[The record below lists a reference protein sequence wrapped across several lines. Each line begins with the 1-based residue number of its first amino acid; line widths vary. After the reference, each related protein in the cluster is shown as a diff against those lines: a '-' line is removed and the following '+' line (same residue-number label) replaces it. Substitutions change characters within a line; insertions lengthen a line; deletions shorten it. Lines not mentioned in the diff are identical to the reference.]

1 MPRCFWSVV
10 KLDLRPVVM
19 AFGGTDPT
27 GGAGVQAD
35 ITTLASLGCH
45 PVCVVTAVTAQDTL
59 GVKHFLTVA
68 TEHVIVQARAI
79 LEDMPVAAIKTG
91 MLANTNIVSAVASII
106 EDYPDIPLI
115 VDPIQSS
122 GRGDSLADEPLE
134 EALRLMLLPHA
145 LLTTPNSEEVRRLA
159 SDADSLDACA
169 QEVMSSG
176 CRYVL
181 VTGTHEPTPQ
191 VIHRLYGERRLLK
204 QFEFERLPQTYH
216 GSGCTLASA
225 CAATLA
231 HGLDP
236 VDAVHQGLG
245 YTWNTLRHAYR
256 PGMGQHIPDRL
267 YWGHMAD
274 TFDAPDDG

>member
-1 MPRCFWSVV
+1 MMKP
-10 KLDLRPVVM
+10 DIRPVVM
-19 AFGGTDPT
+19 VFGGTDPT

-45 PVCVVTAVTAQDTL
+45 PVSVVTAVTAQDTL
-59 GVKHFLTVA
+59 GVKQFLTVS
-68 TEHVIVQARAI
+68 TEHVIVQARAL

-91 MLANTNIVSAVASII
+91 MLANTGIISAVASLM
-106 EDYPDIPLI
+106 EDYPDIPVI

-122 GRGDSLADEPLE
+122 GRGDSLSDEPLE

-145 LLTTPNSEEVRRLA
+145 LLATPNSEEARRLA
-159 SDADSLDACA
+159 PDADTLDACA
-169 QEVMSSG
+169 QELMSNG

-181 VTGTHEPTPQ
+181 ITGTHEPTPHNI
-191 VIHRLYGERRLLK
+191 IHRLYGERRLLK
-204 QFEFERLPQTYH
+204 LFEFERLPQTYH

-231 HGLDP
+231 HGLDT
-236 VDAVHQGLG
+236 VDAVHQGLR
-245 YTWNTLRHAYR
+245 YTWNTLKHAYR

-267 YWGHMAD
+267 YWGHMSD
-274 TFDAPDDG
+274 TLDSSDDN